1 MLLLPR
7 SCCWYWGMFVPGVY
21 LACQRQNCSLSDRG
35 MIGIHVVYLSP
46 AITETEKEL
55 KMPISKR
62 PGTWRGFVAVLVL
75 AALSASCGGA
85 PSVQGTP
92 TPLPCNTSA
101 AASATAVPSGAS
113 VEDVSYATEWP
124 SPNQN
129 LYNTRVAHSTIAS
142 TNVSKL
148 RIAWTI
154 PLQGKGATGADVAN
168 PVIANGIAYLQDGA
182 SNVMAVQDATGQ
194 VLWTH
199 TYNAPDYGPNGVTFA
214 NGRIYGVTACGV
226 FALDAHTG
234 QQVWYNTH
242 LATGQVNFDIAP
254 QVANGKVFVSS
265 AITFGG
271 GIIYA
276 LDAASGSTL
285 WSFQTV
291 VDKVGQQLK
300 APSGG
305 AWDAMLL
312 GPDNSVY
319 AGIGNPYLSLQE
331 AIATPSRELYTD
343 SIVKLNQTTGHLEWY
358 YQAFPNDFH
367 DWDLQISPIYT
378 TVAGRP
384 VVLAAGKGGVVF
396 EFDAASGQLL
406 WKTAVGIHNGH
417 DNDDQ
422 LALDGTLHL
431 QTPYTL
437 EPGEAGGVETNMA
450 EADGV
455 VYVPVV
461 NLPETFATAT
471 SPVGT
476 SNFLQGKGEMVAIDI
491 ATGKPLWATQLP
503 QLPLGGAT
511 VSNDLVFTTTFTG
524 ELIALSRKD
533 GSVVWTA
540 QLPAG
545 SNAPLAIVGN
555 TLLAGVGL
563 PLTAK
568 QHPAVVAYR
577 LGT

>member
-1 MLLLPR
+1 
-7 SCCWYWGMFVPGVY
+7 
-21 LACQRQNCSLSDRG
+21 
-35 MIGIHVVYLSP
+35 
-46 AITETEKEL
+46 
-55 KMPISKR
+55 MPILKR
-62 PGTWRGFVAVLVL
+62 PGIWRGCVAALVL
-75 AALSASCGGA
+75 AALLAACGGS
-85 PSVQGTP
+85 PSVP
-92 TPLPCNTSA
+92 TSLSCNTSA
-101 AASATAVPSGAS
+101 TASATSVPPGAP
-113 VEDVSYATEWP
+113 VKDVSYATEWP

-148 RIAWTI
+148 GMAWTL
-154 PLQGKGATGADVAN
+154 PLQGKGATGADVGN
-168 PVIANGIAYLQDGA
+168 PVIANGIAYIQDGA
-182 SNVMAVQDATGQ
+182 SNVIAVQDATGQ

-199 TYNAPDYGPNGVTFA
+199 KYNSPDYGPNGVTFA
-214 NGRIYGVTACGV
+214 NSRIYGVTACGV
-226 FALDAHTG
+226 FALDAQTG
-234 QQVWYNTH
+234 RQVWYNTH

-276 LDAASGSTL
+276 LNAATGATL

-300 APSGG
+300 ATAGG
-305 AWDAMLL
+305 AWDSMLI

-331 AIATPSRELYTD
+331 AQATPSRVLYTD
-343 SIVKLNQTTGHLEWY
+343 SIVKLNQTTGQLEWY

-378 TVAGRP
+378 MVAGRP
-384 VVLAAGKGGVVF
+384 VVLAAGKGGFVF
-396 EFDAASGQLL
+396 AFDAVSGKLL
-406 WKTAVGIHNGH
+406 WKTSVGIHNGH

-422 LALDGTLHL
+422 LALNGTLHL
-431 QTPYTL
+431 QFPYTL

-450 EADGV
+450 AADGV
-455 VYVPVV
+455 VYVPID
-461 NLPETFATAT
+461 NLPETFTSVTAR
-471 SPVGT
+471 VGT
-476 SNFLQGKGEMVAIDI
+476 SNFYQGKGEMVAIDI
-491 ATGKPLWATQLP
+491 ATGKPRWATQLP

-511 VSNDLVFTTTFTG
+511 VSNDLVFTATFTG
-524 ELIALSRKD
+524 ELIALSRQN

-545 SNAPLAIVGN
+545 SNATLAIVGN
-555 TLLAGVGL
+555 TLLAGAGL
-563 PLTAK
+563 PLRLT

>member
-1 MLLLPR
+1 MHIL
-7 SCCWYWGMFVPGVY
+7 
-21 LACQRQNCSLSDRG
+21 
-35 MIGIHVVYLSP
+35 
-46 AITETEKEL
+46 
-55 KMPISKR
+55 KR
-62 PGTWRGFVAVLVL
+62 PGTRGGFVAALAL
-75 AALSASCGGA
+75 AALLAACGGA

-92 TPLPCNTSA
+92 TPLPCNPSA
-101 AASATAVPSGAS
+101 AAGATSIPPGAP

-148 RIAWTI
+148 GMAWTI
-154 PLQGKGATGADVAN
+154 PLQGSGPDGADVAN

-182 SNVMAVQDATGQ
+182 SNVIAVQDATGR

-199 TYNAPDYGPNGVTFA
+199 EYNSIPSSGPNGVTFA

-226 FALDAHTG
+226 FALDAQTG
-234 QQVWYNTH
+234 RQVWYNTH
-242 LATGQVNFDIAP
+242 LATGNVRFDIAP

-276 LDAASGSTL
+276 LDAASGTTL

-300 APSGG
+300 ATAGG
-305 AWDAMLL
+305 AWDAMLI

-331 AIATPSRELYTD
+331 AQATPSRELYTD
-343 SIVKLNQTTGHLEWY
+343 SIVKLNQTTGQLEWY

-384 VVLAAGKGGVVF
+384 VVLAAGKGGFVF
-396 EFDAASGQLL
+396 AFDAVSGQLL

-417 DNDDQ
+417 DDDDQ
-422 LALDGTLHL
+422 LALNGTLHL
-431 QTPYTL
+431 QAPYTL
-437 EPGEAGGVETNMA
+437 EPGEVGGVETNMA
-450 EADGV
+450 AADGV
-455 VYVPVV
+455 VYVPVD

-471 SPVGT
+471 ARVGT

-511 VSNDLVFTTTFTG
+511 VSNDLVLTATFTG
-524 ELIALSRKD
+524 ELMALSRQD

-545 SNAPLAIVGN
+545 SNATLAIVGN
-555 TLLAGVGL
+555 TLLAGAGL
-563 PLTAK
+563 PLTAT

>member
-1 MLLLPR
+1 
-7 SCCWYWGMFVPGVY
+7 
-21 LACQRQNCSLSDRG
+21 
-35 MIGIHVVYLSP
+35 
-46 AITETEKEL
+46 
-55 KMPISKR
+55 
-62 PGTWRGFVAVLVL
+62 
-75 AALSASCGGA
+75 
-85 PSVQGTP
+85 
-92 TPLPCNTSA
+92 
-101 AASATAVPSGAS
+101 
-113 VEDVSYATEWP
+113 
-124 SPNQN
+124 
-129 LYNTRVAHSTIAS
+129 
-142 TNVSKL
+142 
-148 RIAWTI
+148 
-154 PLQGKGATGADVAN
+154 LQGMGPDGEDVAN
-168 PVIANGIAYLQDGA
+168 PVIANGIAYLQEGA
-182 SNVMAVQDATGQ
+182 SNVIAVQDATGR

-199 TYNAPDYGPNGVTFA
+199 EYNSIPSSGPNGVTFA

-226 FALDAHTG
+226 FALDAQTG
-234 QQVWYNTH
+234 RQVWYDTH
-242 LATGQVNFDIAP
+242 LATGTVRFDIAP

-276 LDAASGSTL
+276 LDAATGTTL

-300 APSGG
+300 ATAGG
-305 AWDAMLL
+305 AWDAMLI

-331 AIATPSRELYTD
+331 AQATPSRELYTD
-343 SIVKLNQTTGHLEWY
+343 SLVKLNQTTGQLEWY

-396 EFDAASGQLL
+396 AFDATSGQLL
-406 WKTAVGIHNGH
+406 WKTSVGIHNGH
-417 DNDDQ
+417 DDDDQ

-431 QTPYTL
+431 QAPYTL
-437 EPGEAGGVETNMA
+437 EPGEVGGVETNMA
-450 EADGV
+450 AADGV
-455 VYVPVV
+455 VYVPVD

-471 SPVGT
+471 SRVGT
-476 SNFLQGKGEMVAIDI
+476 SNFFQGKGEMVAIDI

-511 VSNDLVFTTTFTG
+511 VSNDLVFTATFTG
-524 ELIALSRKD
+524 ELMALSRQD

-545 SNAPLAIVGN
+545 SNATLAIVGN
-555 TLLAGVGL
+555 TLLAGAGL
-563 PLTAK
+563 PLTTT